1 MTPSLWLLVIISQAA
16 LVGGQI
22 FLKRAMTRR
31 EQADP
36 GGWLGTLALGIATM
50 TIWFLL
56 WLGAMHRLDLSQQM
70 PLEGLSPLF
79 IVFGSIFFLGERL
92 NWKGW
97 LGVALTS
104 LGVVLVSAS

>member
-1 MTPSLWLLVIISQAA
+1 MTPALWLLVIVSQVA

-22 FLKRAMTRR
+22 FLKRAMLRR
-31 EQADP
+31 EQPDSR
-36 GGWLGTLALGIATM
+36 GWLLTLSLGIATM
-50 TIWFLL
+50 TVWFLT

-79 IVFGSIFFLGERL
+79 IVFGSMFFFGERL

-97 LGVALTS
+97 LGVGLTS